1 MKNEQRPKPESRI
14 VQHVLSPCSEPM
26 PADKEVEEIVLG
38 SILIEQETAARVI
51 PTLPAEYFYF
61 PENRIIYQAC
71 LDLVRADTPIDIL
84 TVAEQLRQEGV
95 LETVGGPYYVAG
107 LAGRVASSAH
117 IAFHI
122 EILHGLYVRRSIRQ
136 ICLSTDKE
144 ACDPTLDYADLLAAL
159 GKRCDELIRH
169 LPVMEGLIS
178 VETAIGTVLRRL
190 DERIANG
197 ASTLT
202 GTDTGIPPLNEFFCG
217 WQDGT
222 LNVIAGST
230 GEGKTA
236 VLMHTLLTAAE
247 QGRQVCLVSLESNAD
262 RLAERMLL
270 IKTGIDPDRWNR
282 GDVSPDERR
291 QVAEAAEVMGRLHF
305 LFYDHSDIN
314 MENTCMMVKALY
326 AKHECSLVGVDY
338 LQLMREPRKGSVTR
352 AEEVAGYS
360 RALKKLALQLD
371 IPVIA
376 LCQLNREVGQNTGKV
391 PQLENIRESGAV
403 EQDADTVTLIYHPA
417 KAKLKVEPVSGYPV
431 TDDMMVLIA
440 AKNRNGRT
448 GLGYL
453 SHNPAFTRFAEYE
466 PSAEHLMETARR
478 QAKGASSAR
487 WQENDRKY
495 QEFLDL
501 EAKKTRDGEL
511 PF

>member
-1 MKNEQRPKPESRI
+1 MKTGKRPQAESRI
-14 VQHVLSPCSEPM
+14 VQHVLSPCNEPM
-26 PADKEVEEIVLG
+26 PADKEVEDAVLG
-38 SILIEQETAARVI
+38 GILLEQETAARVI
-51 PTLPAEYFYF
+51 PALPAEYFYF
-61 PENRIIYQAC
+61 PENRAIYQAC
-71 LDLVRADTPIDIL
+71 LALAHESSPIDIL
-84 TVAEQLRQEGV
+84 TVAEQLRKEGL
-95 LETVGGPYYVAG
+95 LESAGGPYHVAE
-107 LAGRVASSAH
+107 LVGRMASSSH
-117 IAFHI
+117 IDFHI
-122 EILHGLYVRRSIRQ
+122 EILHGHYVRRSIRQ
-136 ICLSTDKE
+136 ICLTTDKE
-144 ACDPTLDYADLLAAL
+144 ACDPALDYADLLAAL
-159 GKRCDELIRH
+159 GKRCDELIRR
-169 LPVMEGLIS
+169 LPVMEGLVP
-178 VETAIGTVLRRL
+178 VEAALGTVLERL
-190 DERIANG
+190 DERIARG
-197 ASTLT
+197 ASVLT
-202 GTDTGIPPLNEFFCG
+202 GTDTGIDPLNDFFGG

-222 LNVIAGST
+222 LNIIAGGT

-236 VLMHTLLTAAE
+236 VLMHTLLKAAE
-247 QGRQVCLVSLESNAD
+247 QGRHVCLVSLESNAD
-262 RLAERMLL
+262 KLAERMLL

-282 GDVSPDERR
+282 GGITPQERSR
-291 QVAEAAEVMGRLHF
+291 AAEAAEAMGRLHF

-371 IPVIA
+371 IPVVA

-417 KAKLKVEPVSGYPV
+417 KARLKVEPVSGYPV
-431 TDDMMVLIA
+431 TDDLMVLIA

-448 GLGYL
+448 GQGYL

-478 QAKGASSAR
+478 QEKGSPQTDWR
-487 WQENDRKY
+487 EHDRKY
-495 QEFLDL
+495 REFLER
-501 EAKKTRDGEL
+501 EAKKGQEGKL